1 MPVLSNPKP
10 DGESVGTTLLRE
22 CCKHYHATELRFSEE
37 NLHGWGSRRFKQN
50 KRLRTKKNGTGSNA
64 LSGLRAPEL
73 AAEFKRLR
81 TKYLGDATMPEPPA
95 LAQVGVTLE
104 DLAVEVETS
113 FDAAGDD
120 HDWPTEF
127 ADDTLVTPA
136 EFNAAVAAVDEE
148 MEEDAPEF
156 DLHDASEAATRL
168 LARAGVAP
176 EAGAA
181 PAGQRQSRKRQVP
194 ERLRHGAASAAPSR
208 RSSRSST
215 AGAPRL

>member
-1 MPVLSNPKP
+1 M
-10 DGESVGTTLLRE
+10 
-22 CCKHYHATELRFSEE
+22 
-37 NLHGWGSRRFKQN
+37 
-50 KRLRTKKNGTGSNA
+50 
-64 LSGLRAPEL
+64 RAPEL

-95 LAQVGVTLE
+95 LAEVGVTLE

-113 FDAAGDD
+113 FDAAGNS
-120 HDWPTEF
+120 HDWPAEF

-136 EFNAAVAAVDEE
+136 EFNAAVDEE
-148 MEEDAPEF
+148 TEEDAPEF

-181 PAGQRQSRKRQVP
+181 PAGQRQSRSARRPKRFRDAEP
-194 ERLRHGAASAAPSR
+194 APAPR
-208 RSSRSST
+208 RSSRGS
-215 AGAPRL
+215 GARM